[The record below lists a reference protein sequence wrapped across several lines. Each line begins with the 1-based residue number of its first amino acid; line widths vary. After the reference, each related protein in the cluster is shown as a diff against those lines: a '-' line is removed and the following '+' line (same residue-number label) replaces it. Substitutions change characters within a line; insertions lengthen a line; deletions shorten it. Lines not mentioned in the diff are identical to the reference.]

1 MAELEIT
8 DPSTWLAHNHDAYPN
23 ADAVIYKSQ
32 RLTHRDLFVQVAQLS
47 QKLKQPGLIQVHEA
61 RDPLQTTLMFHA
73 APMAGSPFLPLDP
86 NMSANTREAFLEKV
100 APDMPFAPHPP
111 EPDAVRLIIATSG
124 TTGVPKGVMLS
135 GLNLAASAIASRQR
149 IGLDAGDR
157 WLACL
162 PLFHIGGLS
171 ILSRCAEAGACV
183 VLQDGFDTDKALAA
197 MDDYGITHLSLVPT
211 MLHRFL
217 EQLGNHKPPGRLKR
231 VLVGGAAISTDLA
244 HRAFDL
250 GWPICPTYGMSETS
264 SQFSTFEQL
273 PDDWREGQIGTPLDG
288 FDVGLH
294 DMRLKVRGP
303 SVMKGYINPAR
314 TMGQGLEDGWFI
326 TNDLGYIGE
335 NGQLSIMGRADD
347 AFLIGGETVHPATV
361 ERILSTCPNV
371 DEIAVTARH
380 DHEWGKRL
388 VILYAGDTDEES
400 VQQFANAHL
409 KGPYRPTETIKQAA
423 LPRNAMGK
431 LDRQALI
438 TALTGSKPD

>member
-8 DPSTWLAHNHDAYPN
+8 DPSTWLAHNHEAYPN

-32 RLTHRDLFVQVAQLS
+32 RLTHRDLFVQVTRLS
-47 QKLKQPGLIQVHEA
+47 QQLKQPGLIQVLEA
-61 RDPLQTTLMFHA
+61 RDPLQTALMFHV

-86 NMSANTREAFLEKV
+86 NMSANTREAFLENV
-100 APDMPFAPHPP
+100 APDIPFPSPP
-111 EPDAVRLIIATSG
+111 PKLDAVHLIIATSG

-135 GLNLAASAIASRQR
+135 GRNLAASAIASRQR
-149 IGLDAGDR
+149 IGLDMGDR

-183 VLQDGFDTDKALAA
+183 VLQDGFDTDTALAA
-197 MDDYGITHLSLVPT
+197 MDDHGVTHLSLVPT

-217 EQLGNHKPPGRLKR
+217 EKLGKCKPPGRLKR

-244 HRAFDL
+244 RRAFDL

-273 PDDWREGQIGTPLDG
+273 PNDWCEGQIGTPLNS

-294 DMRLKVRGP
+294 NTRLKVRGP

-326 TNDLGYIGE
+326 TNDLGNIGE
-335 NGQLSIMGRADD
+335 NRQLSIIGRADD

-371 DEIAVTARH
+371 DEIAVTARN
-380 DHEWGKRL
+380 DREWGQRL
-388 VILYAGDTDEES
+388 VILYAGNTDEKS

-409 KGPYRPTETIKQAA
+409 KGPYRPTETIKRAA